1 MKFIGIIPARYASSR
16 FPGKP
21 LCMLGNKS
29 MIERVYAQVSMV
41 KNMHYV
47 CVATDDSRIYDAVQA
62 FGGNVVMTSEANRSG
77 TDRCADAVQRLHMAE
92 HDDVIINIQG
102 DEPFIQPAQIETL
115 MSCFTCDDIHIAT
128 LLRKIHNAEDVADPN
143 VVKVVKDVHNKALYF
158 SRYAIPYLR
167 NITWEQHTFYQ
178 HIGIYA
184 YRMRTLLQLVLLP
197 SSALEKAE
205 SLEQLRWMEN
215 GYTIHT
221 EVTPYKS
228 IGIDTPADMQKALDY
243 IKTMN
248 L

>member
-1 MKFIGIIPARYASSR
+1 MNFVGIIPARYASTR

-21 LCMLGNKS
+21 LCMLGNMS
-29 MIERVYAQVSMV
+29 MIERVYRQVSMV

-62 FGGNVVMTSEANRSG
+62 FGGNVVMTSDTNRSG
-77 TDRCADAVQRLHMAE
+77 TDRCADAVQRLHIAQD
-92 HDDVIINIQG
+92 DDVIINIQG

-115 MSCFTCDDIHIAT
+115 MSCFTGDDIHIAT
-128 LLRKIHNAEDVADPN
+128 LLREITNPEDINDPN
-143 VVKVVKDVHNKALYF
+143 VVKVVRDVHNKAIYF
-158 SRYAIPYLR
+158 SRCAIPYLR
-167 NITWEQHTFYQ
+167 NITYDQHTFYQ

-184 YRMRTLLQLVLLP
+184 YRMRTLLQLVALP
-197 SSALEKAE
+197 SSLLEKAE

-215 GYTIHT
+215 GYAIHT

-228 IGIDTPADMQKALDY
+228 IGIDTPADMQKALEY